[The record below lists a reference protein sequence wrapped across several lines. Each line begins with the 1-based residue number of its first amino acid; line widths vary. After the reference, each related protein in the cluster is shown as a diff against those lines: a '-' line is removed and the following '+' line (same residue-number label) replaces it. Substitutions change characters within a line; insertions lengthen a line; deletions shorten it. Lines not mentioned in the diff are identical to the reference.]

1 MTQDPADPKILADV
15 MHLIAF
21 ESIYETV
28 ADKYGERIAV
38 PLLAEIMEHALQ
50 KMVEREMVPFDIS
63 EGYADI
69 FAKCYTLLEPFGFS
83 FDEEI
88 LLDTPERFSA
98 RVMECPHIEYTKK
111 NQHNCAACLGM
122 KMGAFNIVT
131 NKQPAFLVNTINLD
145 DSLPLTEKRSL
156 VDSEFEEKHAP
167 HGRATIGILQRM
179 STGAP
184 DCTFYIRVPKLSK
197 E

>member
-1 MTQDPADPKILADV
+1 MALNSADPKILADV
-15 MHLIAF
+15 LHLIAF

-50 KMVEREMVPFDIS
+50 KMVERGMIPFDIS

-83 FDEEI
+83 FEEEI

-98 RVMECPHIEYTKK
+98 RVMECPHIEYTQK

-131 NKQPAFLVNTINLD
+131 GKQPAFLVNTINLD
-145 DSLPLTEKRSL
+145 NSLPLAEKRSF
-156 VDSEFEEKHAP
+156 VDREFEDKHAP
-167 HGRATIGILQRM
+167 HGRAAIGILQRM

-184 DCTFYIRVPKLSK
+184 ECTFYIRVPQKAD

>member
-1 MTQDPADPKILADV
+1 MTPNPTDPKILADV
-15 MHLIAF
+15 LHLVAF
-21 ESIYETV
+21 ESVYETI

-38 PLLAEIMEHALQ
+38 PLLAEIMERALK
-50 KMVEREMVPFDIS
+50 KMVTQGKIPFDTNN
-63 EGYADI
+63 GYADI

-83 FDEEI
+83 FEEEI

-98 RVMECPHIEYTKK
+98 RITECPHIEYTTK

-131 NKQPAFLVNTINLD
+131 GKQPAFLVNTINLD
-145 DSLPLTEKRSL
+145 DTLPLADKRSL
-156 VDSEFEEKHAP
+156 IDREFEDKHAP

-179 STGAP
+179 STDAP
-184 DCTFYIRVPKLSK
+184 DCTFYIRIPEKTNK
-197 E
+197 